1 MTTEKITITDKLRYD
16 IIERRK
22 SLGFSSYDLSE
33 RTGNGH
39 SKFWLQN
46 IESGKTKKI
55 SKQDL
60 LALYMTMEDT
70 DDEDYVTLQIEGIL
84 NQNISDSSKEW
95 YELINISSE
104 YAENY
109 DNDSL
114 MDKLDEFLEDEIIPQ
129 IRNSIFGMSIN
140 QKQAALSALQNFYYS
155 LYMNSDLAFAL
166 INIPLFGISLLD
178 KKEYYEAINDL
189 LAIGAKYNDLVIK
202 NKSLERIKSWKER
215 DKYYEVIN
223 KQTIHIALKNFQNI
237 FQEMYSLIGSDNIDM
252 FEFVRK
258 FNTDVS
264 FMIERGQPNVLKHYL
279 KSFQIHTGKEFA
291 IHIEDCIKWF
301 IGFQYDYDLPFIYD
315 VIDQEQLNELYAFLN
330 NYGEIHHHI

>member
-95 YELINISSE
+95 YELINILFFV
-104 YAENY
+104 Y
-109 DNDSL
+109 
-114 MDKLDEFLEDEIIPQ
+114 EF
-129 IRNSIFGMSIN
+129 
-140 QKQAALSALQNFYYS
+140 
-155 LYMNSDLAFAL
+155 
-166 INIPLFGISLLD
+166 
-178 KKEYYEAINDL
+178 
-189 LAIGAKYNDLVIK
+189 
-202 NKSLERIKSWKER
+202 
-215 DKYYEVIN
+215 
-223 KQTIHIALKNFQNI
+223 
-237 FQEMYSLIGSDNIDM
+237 
-252 FEFVRK
+252 
-258 FNTDVS
+258 
-264 FMIERGQPNVLKHYL
+264 
-279 KSFQIHTGKEFA
+279 
-291 IHIEDCIKWF
+291 
-301 IGFQYDYDLPFIYD
+301 
-315 VIDQEQLNELYAFLN
+315 
-330 NYGEIHHHI
+330 